1 MHKTNSF
8 TYVRGQLSK
17 FVVTLECLSCYLFFL
32 DANFVQK

>member
-32 DANFVQK
+32 GANFVQK